1 MVILGLTVA
10 MSVQIVGALLVLSIV
25 CTPAAAAMRVTASP
39 VWVPV
44 LSVAFATT
52 SMVGGILLAL
62 GSFSI
67 PISPYVTTIS
77 FTIYIACRIV
87 GMVRNRRG
95 WTRRA
100 DLPVRATAPAA

>member
-1 MVILGLTVA
+1 
-10 MSVQIVGALLVLSIV
+10 
-25 CTPAAAAMRVTASP
+25 

-44 LSVAFATT
+44 LSVVFATT

-77 FTIYIACRIV
+77 FTIYAVCRII
-87 GMVRNRRG
+87 GMVRTRRG

-100 DLPVRATAPAA
+100 EAPAHAMAAAA